1 METMTTIM
9 LIETYIW
16 HAMGIVGVVGVLILL
31 QKYM

>member
-9 LIETYIW
+9 LIETYTW
-16 HAMGIVGVVGVLILL
+16 HAIGIASVIGVVILL

>member
-1 METMTTIM
+1 MEMIM

-16 HAMGIVGVVGVLILL
+16 HAIGIVGVIGVLILL